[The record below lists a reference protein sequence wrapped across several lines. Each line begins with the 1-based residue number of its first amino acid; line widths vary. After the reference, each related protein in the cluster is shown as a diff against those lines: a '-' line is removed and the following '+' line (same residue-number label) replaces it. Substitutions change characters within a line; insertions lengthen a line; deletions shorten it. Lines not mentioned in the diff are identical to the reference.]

1 MHYLFL
7 KFVDLVFPKTPDARI
22 VDTLAHEEV
31 VGLFLP
37 RNTLEVYGLS
47 SYTDPRVRA
56 LIHEAKFYGNRKAF
70 ATLNTLFSLYLA
82 RHTHP
87 VDIII
92 PIPLSRARLRA
103 RGYNQVLEI
112 LRTGMNT
119 NAPPIVTD
127 ILYRSRDTRPQTE
140 LTRAERLTNMRDA
153 FGVAHGELL
162 AGKHILLIDDVTT
175 TGATLR
181 AAKAALLPHSPASIT
196 CVALAH

>member
-22 VDTLAHEEV
+22 VDTLTHEEV

-37 RNTLEVYGLS
+37 RNTFEVCGLS

-56 LIHEAKFYGNRKAF
+56 LIHEAKFYGNKKAF
-70 ATLNTLFSLYLA
+70 ATLNTLFSLYLT
-82 RHTHP
+82 RYTQP
-87 VDIII
+87 VDMII

-112 LRTGMNT
+112 LKAGKSVSI
-119 NAPPIVTD
+119 PPIATD
-127 ILYRSRDTRPQTE
+127 ILYRSRHTRPQTE
-140 LTRAERLTNMRDA
+140 LTKAERLINMRNA
-153 FGVAHGELL
+153 FGAAHGELL

-181 AAKAALLPHSPASIT
+181 AAKAALLPHSPASVT
-196 CVALAH
+196 CIALAH